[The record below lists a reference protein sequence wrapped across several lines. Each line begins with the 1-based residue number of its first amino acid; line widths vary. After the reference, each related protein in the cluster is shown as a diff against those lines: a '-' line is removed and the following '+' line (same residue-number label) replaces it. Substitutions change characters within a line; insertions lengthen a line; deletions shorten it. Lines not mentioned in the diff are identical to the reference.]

1 MNWGYKIALVYGGFA
16 AFIIS
21 LVVLCAR
28 QTDIHLVSPDYYKEE
43 IAYQNQIDQLQ
54 NAHQLKERLQ
64 FHYKAP
70 QQVLQLHFPA
80 VADRKGEI
88 LFFRPSDARKDLK
101 MDVRTDAY
109 GDQAIAV
116 GILDKGLWK
125 VKIRWQAG
133 QKKYLEEETLVI
145 Q

>member
-16 AFIIS
+16 AFMIG
-21 LVVLCAR
+21 LVVLCVS

-43 IAYQNQIDQLQ
+43 ITYQNQIDQLQ

-64 FHYKAP
+64 FHYEAP

-80 VADRKGEI
+80 FADRRGEI

-101 MDVRTDAY
+101 MAVRTDSQ
-109 GDQAIAV
+109 GNQAIPV
-116 GILDKGLWK
+116 GQLVKGLWK
-125 VKIRWQAG
+125 VK
-133 QKKYLEEETLVI
+133 V
-145 Q
+145 

>member
-1 MNWGYKIALVYGGFA
+1 MNWGNKIALVYGGFA

-43 IAYQNQIDQLQ
+43 IAYQNQIDQLS
-54 NAHQLKERLQ
+54 NAHHLKEKLQ
-64 FHYKAP
+64 FHYEA
-70 QQVLQLHFPA
+70 QQKRLQLHFPA
-80 VADRKGEI
+80 STERSGEI

-101 MDVRTDAY
+101 MDIRPDAQ
-109 GDQAIAV
+109 GNQAIPV
-116 GILDKGLWK
+116 GQLDKGLWK
-125 VKIRWQAG
+125 VKIHWQAG
-133 QKKYLEEETLVI
+133 QQQYLAEETLVI